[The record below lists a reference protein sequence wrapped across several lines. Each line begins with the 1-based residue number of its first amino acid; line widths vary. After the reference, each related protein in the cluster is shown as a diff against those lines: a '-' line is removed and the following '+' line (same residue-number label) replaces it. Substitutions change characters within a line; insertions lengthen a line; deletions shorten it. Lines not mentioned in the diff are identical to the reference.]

1 MVMTIIHASAPHA
14 VPIFTAAGFARG
26 LQAAL
31 PFLISNG
38 AAGIAMGLAYQGLG
52 LTVFE
57 AVLFSAVVY
66 SGTAQAVTL
75 GLWRLPLPVAAMVT
89 ACIATN
95 ARYLVMGAHLRQ
107 LFSGLPRHRVLPT
120 LLLLADA
127 SWLMTSADARERNGA
142 DAGYFL
148 GASVPMA
155 VGWIGGTAVAYVLPL
170 KPTGAIAS
178 AAALIPLAFMVTLL
192 PTQWRG
198 ARMWL
203 PWSISAAVALLAAQ
217 FMGAG
222 WAMLVGGAAGTGVS
236 FMRGDND

>member
-1 MVMTIIHASAPHA
+1 MAMTIIHANAPDA
-14 VPIFTAAGFARG
+14 EPVFTAAGFARG
-26 LQAAL
+26 MRAAL
-31 PFLISNG
+31 PFLVSNG

-52 LTVFE
+52 LNLVQ
-57 AVLFSAVVY
+57 AVLFSVVVY

-75 GLWRLPLPVAAMVT
+75 GLWRFPLPVAAMVT
-89 ACIATN
+89 ACVATN

-127 SWLMTSADARERNGA
+127 SWLMTSADAERNGA

-170 KPTGAIAS
+170 RPTGAIAV

-192 PTQWRG
+192 PSQWRG
-198 ARMWL
+198 PRKWL
-203 PWSISAAVALLAAQ
+203 PWSTSAAVALLAAQ
-217 FMGAG
+217 FMSAG
-222 WAMLVGGAAGTGVS
+222 WAMLLGGAAGTGVS
-236 FMRGDND
+236 FMRGDHD